1 MASSQPINRVL
12 GQLSDLASQ
21 GNPSNTFDAG
31 ADRISQSI
39 NDLRALAQEQTAV
52 NQANYE
58 AQKER
63 NTANI
68 IDQLNRATSQEALR
82 GVDTNQFGNQV
93 DQPAINQFFGSRQD
107 TLIDRYRDEWTF
119 DQEQQAAGAD
129 LASSKFVSSYAP
141 SGNATTDMGKLNEFR
156 LALNSDETLSP
167 QAKVQAEQ
175 KYINRLQVEN
185 GLRPQWD
192 EPKLE
197 SFGDSQVTTQRNAIT
212 GETKQIGAWSKPGVN
227 GTGSSVF
234 ATDVQYRTPD
244 GKIHQGS
251 KGKDGRIYDRN
262 GNAVQIGGNRGA
274 TELRP
279 DMTNYH
285 LDVVKNSEDFSPEQ
299 VAASREFLNAESLRE
314 SNRGQFTQEQFVNYV
329 TETNASDA
337 DIQYL
342 DDTLEVISLLQES
355 DVSRLGSEARSTLNR
370 FLELGGYHSGEADV
384 NELFAQSE
392 SRKLEIV
399 RGIVRAFAPV
409 SDTAMN
415 LVIDGLSGKTLA
427 GQLQA
432 VKATRDKVA
441 SEHNAKVKTASDL
454 GVADKYRGTTY
465 DRWTKPTYA
474 SKSEIK
480 DKVNTNVGNQ
490 ATAERG
496 VDELRSL
503 AANKSG
509 TGTQTPPPATVVITN
524 HPKFGSITEADIQET
539 MSANNMSREQVMAQ
553 LGDY

>member
-21 GNPSNTFDAG
+21 GNPSNTFDTG

-39 NDLRALAQEQTAV
+39 EQLRSLAQEQTQV

-58 AQKER
+58 NQRER
-63 NTANI
+63 NTADI
-68 IDQLNRATSQEALR
+68 IDQLNRATTQDALS
-82 GVDTNQFGNQV
+82 GVDFNQFGNKVNQT
-93 DQPAINQFFGSRQD
+93 AINQVFGSRQD
-107 TLIDRYRDEWTF
+107 TLIDRYRDEWLF
-119 DQEQQAAGAD
+119 DQEQKAAGAD

-156 LALNSDETLSP
+156 LTLSSDKTLSP
-167 QAKVQAEQ
+167 QAKAQAEQ

-197 SFGDSQVTTQRNAIT
+197 SFGDSQVMTQHNAIT

-465 DRWTKPTYA
+465 DRWAKPTYA

-490 ATAERG
+490 AAAEKG

-503 AANKSG
+503 AANKSRS
-509 TGTQTPPPATVVITN
+509 GTQTPPPATVVITN